1 MTAKEQQKAQEAA
14 GIDCNVKTSVN
25 NLQVTFEECEQDA
38 EIEREMIFKISSY
51 AAALGADQYE
61 DDAEP
66 ALAVEDTAAGSK
78 LPVSRLLKV

>member
-1 MTAKEQQKAQEAA
+1 
-14 GIDCNVKTSVN
+14 
-25 NLQVTFEECEQDA
+25 
-38 EIEREMIFKISSY
+38 MIFKISSY